1 MIAPKTWS
9 NFASLLL
16 VFSFPAASAPQMTF
30 STWNF
35 EWLSS
40 QPSPE
45 FSASQRSSADYQV
58 LNRHFLNINSDVVAF
73 QEVNDAQVLTK
84 VIGTKYQMFFSER
97 SERSNQRHQ
106 FDSINQYT
114 GFAVRKGIE
123 VTNAKDLRL
132 DNANNSKLRFAS
144 YIIIDPT
151 SNQPLH
157 ALSVHLKAGCSG
169 RFNNSQECQ
178 TLKGQGQAL
187 NDWIRLRES
196 KQEAYIILGDF
207 NHNMGYQND
216 WLWKGIS
223 DQTRASLAS
232 KSSRADCKVKSRNN
246 PNKTH
251 QFRSLIDHIIVS
263 DTLTASTPKQDVFA
277 ISDVIKHQ
285 LSDHC
290 PLSTE
295 IQ

>member
-16 VFSFPAASAPQMTF
+16 VFSFPAVSAPQMTF

-45 FSASQRSSADYQV
+45 FSASQRSNADYQ
-58 LNRHFLNINSDVVAF
+58 LLKRHFIDINSDVVAF

-84 VIGTKYQMFFSER
+84 VIGSKYQTFFSER
-97 SERSNQRHQ
+97 SERSNQHHQ

-114 GFAVRKGIE
+114 GFAVRKGIK
-123 VTNAKDLRL
+123 VANAKDLRL

-144 YIIIDPT
+144 YIIIEPT

-169 RFNNSQECQ
+169 RFNNSQACQ

-232 KSSRADCKVKSRNN
+232 QASRADCKVKSRNN

-263 DTLTASTPKQDVFA
+263 DTLTASTPKQNVFA
-277 ISDVIKHQ
+277 ISDVINHQ

-295 IQ
+295 IH